1 MRDTLIIGAGAAG
14 LFASIYLPNAT
25 ILEHNP
31 KPAQKIKISGGGRC
45 NVTNKAVSAD
55 HYYSSDRSF
64 VHKILEKFDNRK
76 LLYFLAKKGCH
87 PIMRK
92 KEQYFCPHSS
102 SELIDILLSH
112 HPHIEL
118 GCEVE
123 DVEKSKEGFVVHTT
137 KGNFLAKTVLI
148 ASGGLSY
155 KKIGAS
161 GIGYEIAKSFGHTI
175 TPLRPALVG
184 LTVQK
189 EQFWFKEL
197 AGISMRVKVEV
208 GGKLF
213 EDDILFTHKGISG
226 PAILNASLYWEK
238 GAIILSFLPKLPKL
252 SPRKII
258 STQLPLPRRFVKAF
272 LKSVGVEDKK
282 AGQLSQD
289 EKKRLELLCRYPF
302 APAGTFG
309 FERAEV
315 TKGGVSL
322 SEIDENMQ
330 SRLVP
335 GLFFAGEV
343 LDVTGELG
351 GYNFQWAFS
360 SAYAA
365 AKGMKR
371 LVE

>member
-1 MRDTLIIGAGAAG
+1 MRDTLIIGGGAAG
-14 LFASIYLPNAT
+14 LFASIYLPHAT

-55 HYYSSDRSF
+55 HYHSSDPSF

-76 LLYFLAKKGCH
+76 LLEFLAKKGCR
-87 PIMRK
+87 PVIRK
-92 KEQYFCPHSS
+92 KGQYFCPHSS
-102 SELIDILLSH
+102 GELIDILLSH
-112 HPHIEL
+112 RPSMEL

-123 DVEKSKEGFVVHTT
+123 SVEKSKEGFVVHTT
-137 KGNFLAKTVLI
+137 KGDFLAKAVLI

-197 AGISMRVKVEV
+197 AGISMRVRVEV
-208 GGKLF
+208 GGKVF
-213 EDDILFTHKGISG
+213 EDDILFAHKGISG

-252 SPRKII
+252 SPHKII

-272 LKSVGVEDKK
+272 LKSIGVEDKK
-282 AGQLSQD
+282 VGQLSQE